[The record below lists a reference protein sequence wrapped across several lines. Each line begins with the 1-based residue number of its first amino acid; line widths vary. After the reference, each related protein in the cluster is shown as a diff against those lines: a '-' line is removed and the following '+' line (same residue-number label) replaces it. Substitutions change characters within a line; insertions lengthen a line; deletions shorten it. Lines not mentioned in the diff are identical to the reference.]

1 MDRRFSAVLA
11 LLLIL
16 IGALAAQPAA
26 AQGGVTW
33 TGTYYNSAYLGG
45 GSVLTR
51 QDSAIA
57 FDWGSGSPDPKVNAD
72 NFSVRWGTDV
82 FLQAGTYRF
91 WALADD
97 HIKVNVGFA
106 FQPQINTWDTN
117 IVGQIVSADV
127 TVPTGTHHIQVDYQE
142 FSGSARAFVTWA
154 NLATNP
160 SGPNFPAP
168 IPQDIPVALGTWTG
182 QYYSNRDLSGNP
194 TVIIAENSPTHDW
207 GSGAPFSNM
216 PADNFSARW
225 TSLQT
230 LNAGTY
236 RITVRADDGVRV
248 FVNGQQYIN
257 EWHGATGATY
267 TANVSLPFGQHNFM
281 VEYYENTGR
290 AFLDFSIQ
298 LQGSAI
304 PPTVPPPVNPPPVT
318 GGAWLATYFNNRNL
332 SGSPS
337 AIISEASPS
346 HNWGSGSPIS
356 SVFAD
361 NFSVRWT
368 SAQTLTAGT
377 YRVTVRADDGVRVL
391 VNGITVINEWHD
403 AAARTYTGDITLQS
417 GTHSFVVE
425 FYEATGLA
433 FLEFSVAPVTGGGS
447 TPGTGTG
454 TASGSATVNAFRLN
468 VREQPSASS
477 NILTKI
483 NQGETYPIVGCN
495 ADRSWWQINVNGT
508 VGWVFSSYVN
518 TANANCSSTAGG
530 NPPPPSSGYIVT
542 AAIGV
547 NIRSMPSTSGAILG
561 TIRANQSAQVVGRNS
576 NSTWWQVRFGNITG
590 WVSAGFARLQ
600 ADADVSRIP
609 ITG

>member
-1 MDRRFSAVLA
+1 MDRKFPAILV
-11 LLLIL
+11 LLLML
-16 IGALAAQPAA
+16 VGALAVQPAA

-33 TGTYYNSAYLGG
+33 TGSYYNTAYLGG
-45 GSVLTR
+45 GAVITR

-57 FDWGSGSPDPKVNAD
+57 FDWGSGSPDPKINSD

-82 FLQAGTYRF
+82 FFQAGTYRF

-117 IVGQIVSADV
+117 IVGQVVSADV
-127 TVPTGTHHIQVDYQE
+127 SLPTGTHHIQVDYQE
-142 FSGSARAFVTWA
+142 FGGSARAFVTWA

-168 IPQDIPVALGTWTG
+168 IPQPVPVSVGPWTA
-182 QYYSNRDLSGNP
+182 QYYTNRDLSGNP
-194 TVIIAENSPTHDW
+194 VAIISENTPTHDW
-207 GSGAPFSNM
+207 GSGAPFNNM
-216 PADNFSARW
+216 SSDNFSVRW

-248 FVNGQQYIN
+248 FVNGQLYIN
-257 EWHGATGATY
+257 EWHSATGATY
-267 TANVSLPFGQHNFM
+267 TADVILPFGQHNFM
-281 VEYYENTGR
+281 IEYYEAGGR
-290 AFLDFSIQ
+290 AFLDFSLR
-298 LQGSAI
+298 LQTSPI
-304 PPTVPPPVNPPPVT
+304 PPTIPPVVPPPAT
-318 GGAWLATYFNNRNL
+318 GGAWLATYFNNRTL

-337 AIISEASPS
+337 AIISESSPT

-356 SVFAD
+356 SVFPD

-368 SAQTLTAGT
+368 SAQTLNAGT

-403 AAARTYTGDITLQS
+403 ATGRTYTGDITLQN
-417 GTHSFVVE
+417 GTHSFTVE
-425 FYEATGLA
+425 YYEASGLA
-433 FLEFSVAPVTGGGS
+433 FIEFNVGLATGG
-447 TPGTGTG
+447 GTGTG
-454 TASGSATVNAFRLN
+454 TASGFATVTAFRLN
-468 VREQPSASS
+468 VREQPNASS

-483 NQGETYPIVGCN
+483 NQRETYPIVGCN

-508 VGWVFSSYVN
+508 IGWVFGSFVN
-518 TANANCSSTAGG
+518 VANVNCNTTAGG
-530 NPPPPSSGYIVT
+530 SPPPPSSGYVVT

-547 NIRSMPSTSGAILG
+547 NVRSLPSTSGAILG
-561 TIRANQSAQVVGRNS
+561 TLRPSQSAQVIGRNS
-576 NSTWWQVRFGNITG
+576 NSTWWQIRFNNATG
-590 WVSAGFARLQ
+590 WVSAGFARIQ
-600 ADADVSRIP
+600 PDADISRIP